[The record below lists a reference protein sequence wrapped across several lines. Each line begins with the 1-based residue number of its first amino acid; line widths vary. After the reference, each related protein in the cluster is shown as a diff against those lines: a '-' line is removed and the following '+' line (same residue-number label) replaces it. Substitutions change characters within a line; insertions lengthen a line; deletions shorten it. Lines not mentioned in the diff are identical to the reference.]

1 MQPEITA
8 FHHPATGRVTYLIAD
23 PATLLCA
30 FVDPVLDYDPLTQAV
45 DTRFIDAIIADV
57 RAKDLGPTWI
67 LETGLHTDHL
77 SAAGHLKYETG
88 ASICIG
94 APVLDSLKRLVPV
107 LGSDGVDLEGWDFDK
122 LAQDGEALPMGGIE
136 ITAIALPG
144 RLPGATAYQVGDVV
158 FAGSAILPPDQ
169 GLDDSAAPGVDPAG
183 LHAAARRLLNLPPPT
198 RILVGQTGEVI
209 DAWSTTVAEQKAHNI
224 DAGDAVSAQAFVARR
239 TAVAAMPGP
248 LAAPALQVGIR
259 AFRLPPE
266 GEDGKRFQPVDISS
280 I

>member
-8 FHHPATGRVTYLIAD
+8 FHHPATGRMTYLIAD

-45 DTRFIDAIIADV
+45 DTRFIDAIVEDV
-57 RAKDLGPTWI
+57 RARDLGPTWI

-77 SAAGHLKYETG
+77 SAAGHLKYQTG

-94 APVLDSLKRLVPV
+94 AGVVDSLRRLAPV
-107 LGSDGVDLEGWDFDK
+107 LGDDGVDLDGWDFDK
-122 LAQDGEALPMGGIE
+122 LARDGEALPMGGVE
-136 ITAIALPG
+136 ITALALPG
-144 RLPGATAYQVGDVV
+144 RLPGATAYRIGDVV
-158 FAGSAILPPDQ
+158 FTGSAILPPDQ
-169 GLDDSAAPGVDPAG
+169 GLGDSAGPGTDAAG
-183 LHAAARRLLNLPPPT
+183 LHAAARRLLTLPPET
-198 RILVGQTGEVI
+198 RLLVGQAGA
-209 DAWSTTVAEQKAHNI
+209 DAQGWDTTVADQKAQNV
-224 DAGDAVSAQAFVARR
+224 DAGDAVPAEAFIARR
-239 TAVAAMPGP
+239 AAVRAAPSP

>member
-23 PATLLCA
+23 PSTLLCA
-30 FVDPVLDYDPLTQAV
+30 FVDPVLDYDPLTQAI

-94 APVLDSLKRLVPV
+94 APVLDSLKRLVGV
-107 LGSDGVDLEGWDFDK
+107 LGDDGVDLEGWDFDK

-144 RLPGATAYQVGDVV
+144 RLPGATAYRIGDVV
-158 FAGSAILPPDQ
+158 FAGSALLPPDQ
-169 GLDDSAAPGVDPAG
+169 GLDDSAAPGADAAG
-183 LHAAARRLLNLPPPT
+183 LHAAARQLLDLPAAT

-209 DAWSTTVAEQKAHNI
+209 DGWDTTVGDQKAANI
-224 DAGDAVSAQAFVARR
+224 DVGDAVSAEAFVARR
-239 TAVAAMPGP
+239 AAVVATPGP

-259 AFRLPPE
+259 AFRLPPK
-266 GEDGKRFQPVDISS
+266 GEDGKRFATVDISS

>member
-67 LETGLHTDHL
+67 LETGVHTGHL

-94 APVLDSLKRLVPV
+94 AGVLDSLKRLVPV

-158 FAGSAILPPDQ
+158 FTGSAILSPDQ
-169 GLDDSAAPGVDPAG
+169 GLDDSTAPGADAAG
-183 LHAAARRLLNLPPPT
+183 LHAAARQLLALSPQTRLLL
-198 RILVGQTGEVI
+198 GQA
-209 DAWSTTVAEQKAHNI
+209 DAGTWDTTVADQKAGNV
-224 DAGDAVSAQAFVARR
+224 DAGDAVPVEAFVARR
-239 TAVAAMPGP
+239 AAVLAAPGP

-266 GEDGKRFQPVDISS
+266 DESGKRFQPVDVSS

>member
-8 FHHPATGRVTYLIAD
+8 FHHPATGRVTYLIVD

-30 FVDPVLDYDPLTQAV
+30 FVDPVLDYDPLTQAI
-45 DTRFIDAIIADV
+45 DTSFIDAIITDV

-67 LETGLHTDHL
+67 LETGVHTGHL

-94 APVLDSLKRLVPV
+94 AGVLDSLKRLVPV

-122 LAQDGEALPMGGIE
+122 LAQDGEVLPMGGIE

-144 RLPGATAYQVGDVV
+144 RLPGAVAYQIGDVV
-158 FAGSAILPPDQ
+158 FTGSAILSPSH
-169 GLDDSAAPGVDPAG
+169 GLGDSTAPGADAAG
-183 LHAAARRLLNLPPPT
+183 LHAAARQLLALPPET
-198 RILVGQTGEVI
+198 RLLVGQA
-209 DAWSTTVAEQKAHNI
+209 DAEAWDTTVAGQRAGNI
-224 DAGDAVSAQAFVARR
+224 DAGDAIPVEAFVARR
-239 TAVAAMPGP
+239 AAVLADPGP
-248 LAAPALQVGIR
+248 LAAPALQVGVR

-266 GEDGKRFQPVDISS
+266 DETGKRFQPVDVSS

>member
-30 FVDPVLDYDPLTQAV
+30 FVDPVLDYDPLTQAI

-94 APVLDSLKRLVPV
+94 AGVLDSLKRLVPV
-107 LGSDGVDLEGWDFDK
+107 LGDDGVDLEGWDFDK
-122 LAQDGEALPMGGIE
+122 LAQDGEILPMGGIE
-136 ITAIALPG
+136 ITAIALSG
-144 RLPGATAYQVGDVV
+144 RLPGAVAYQIGDTV
-158 FAGSAILPPDQ
+158 FTGSAILPPAQ
-169 GLDDSAAPGVDPAG
+169 GLGDSDAPGADAAG
-183 LHAAARRLLNLPPPT
+183 QHAAARQLLGLPPET
-198 RILVGQTGEVI
+198 HLLVGQTGAEP
-209 DAWSTTVAEQKAHNI
+209 DAWSTTVADQKAGNI
-224 DAGDAVSAQAFVARR
+224 DAGDAVPVEAFVARR
-239 TAVAAMPGP
+239 AAAVTTPGP

-266 GEDGKRFQPVDISS
+266 GEDGKRFAPVDISAL
-280 I
+280 

>member
-8 FHHPATGRVTYLIAD
+8 FHHPATGRVTYLVID

-45 DTRFIDAIIADV
+45 DTAFIDAIIAEA

-67 LETGLHTDHL
+67 LETGVHTGHL

-94 APVLDSLKRLVPV
+94 AGVLDSLRRLVPV
-107 LGSDGVDLEGWDFDK
+107 LGSDGVDLDGWDFDK
-122 LAQDGEALPMGGIE
+122 LAQDGEILPMGGIE

-158 FAGSAILPPDQ
+158 FTGGAILPPDQ
-169 GLDDSAAPGVDPAG
+169 GLGDSDAPGADAAG
-183 LHAAARRLLNLPPPT
+183 LHAAARRLLALPPHT
-198 RILVGQTGEVI
+198 RLLTGQVGAQAN
-209 DAWSTTVAEQKAHNI
+209 AWEATVAEHKTGNI
-224 DAGDAVSAQAFVARR
+224 DAGDSVPAEAFVARR
-239 TAVAAMPGP
+239 AAVLSSPGP

-259 AFRLPPE
+259 AFRLPPQ
-266 GEDGKRFQPVDISS
+266 GDDGLRFAPVDISAV
-280 I
+280 

>member
-45 DTRFIDAIIADV
+45 DTRFVDAIIAQA
-57 RAKDLGPTWI
+57 RARDLGPTWI
-67 LETGLHTDHL
+67 LETGVHTGHI
-77 SAAGHLKYETG
+77 SAAGHVKYETG

-94 APVLDSLKRLVPV
+94 AGVLDSLRRLVPV
-107 LGSDGVDLEGWDFDK
+107 LGADGVDLDGWDFDK
-122 LAQDGEALPMGGIE
+122 LAGDGEALPMGGVE

-144 RLPGATAYQVGDVV
+144 RLPGAVAYRIGDVV
-158 FAGSAILPPDQ
+158 FTGAAILPPDQ
-169 GLDDSAAPGVDPAG
+169 GLGDSDAPGADAAG
-183 LHAAARRLLNLPPPT
+183 LHAAARLLLALPPRTRLLSGQ
-198 RILVGQTGEVI
+198 VGADG
-209 DAWSTTVAEQKAHNI
+209 DAWSATVADHRAGNV
-224 DAGDAVSAQAFVARR
+224 DAGDAVSAQVFVARR
-239 TAVAAMPGP
+239 AGVLTAPGP

-259 AFRLPPE
+259 AFRLPPAND
-266 GEDGKRFQPVDISS
+266 DGQRFRSVDVSS

>member
-23 PATLLCA
+23 PATQLCA

-45 DTRFIDAIIADV
+45 DTGFVDAIIADV
-57 RAKDLGPTWI
+57 RARDLGPTWI

-94 APVLDSLKRLVPV
+94 APVLDSLRRLAPV
-107 LGSDGVDLEGWDFDK
+107 LGSDGVDLDGWDFDK
-122 LAQDGEALPMGGIE
+122 LARDGEALPMGGIE

-158 FAGSAILPPDQ
+158 FAGSALLPPDQ
-169 GLDDSAAPGVDPAG
+169 GLDDSAAPGVDAAG
-183 LHAAARRLLNLPPPT
+183 QHAAARRLLGLPPET
-198 RILVGQTGEVI
+198 RLLVGRTGA
-209 DAWSTTVAEQKAHNI
+209 DAEAWNTTVGDQRARNI
-224 DAGDAVSAQAFVARR
+224 DAGDAVPAEAFVARR
-239 TAVAAMPGP
+239 AAALATPGP

-266 GEDGKRFQPVDISS
+266 GEDGKRFHPVDLSS

>member
-8 FHHPATGRVTYLIAD
+8 FHHPATGRVTYLIVD

-30 FVDPVLDYDPLTQAV
+30 FVDPVLDYDPLTQGV
-45 DTRFIDAIIADV
+45 DTRFVDAIIADV

-67 LETGLHTDHL
+67 LETGVHTGHL

-94 APVLDSLKRLVPV
+94 AGVLDSLKRLVPV
-107 LGSDGVDLEGWDFDK
+107 LGGDGVDLDGWDFDK
-122 LAQDGEALPMGGIE
+122 LAQDGEVLPMGGVE

-144 RLPGATAYQVGDVV
+144 RLPGATAYQIGDVV

-169 GLDDSAAPGVDPAG
+169 GLDDSTAPGADAAG
-183 LHAAARRLLNLPPPT
+183 LHAAARRLLALPPRT
-198 RILVGQTGEVI
+198 RLLLGQA
-209 DAWSTTVAEQKAHNI
+209 DAQGWDTTVADQKAGNI
-224 DAGDAVSAQAFVARR
+224 DAGDAVPVEAFVARR
-239 TAVAAMPGP
+239 AAVLATPGP
-248 LAAPALQVGIR
+248 LAAPALQVGVR

-266 GEDGKRFQPVDISS
+266 DESGKRFQPVDVSS

>member
-30 FVDPVLDYDPLTQAV
+30 FVDPVLDDDPLTQAV

-67 LETGLHTDHL
+67 LETGVHTGHL

-94 APVLDSLKRLVPV
+94 AGVLDTLKRLVPV

-144 RLPGATAYQVGDVV
+144 RLPGATAYQIGDVV
-158 FAGSAILPPDQ
+158 FTGSAILPPDQ
-169 GLDDSAAPGVDPAG
+169 GLDDATAPGADAAG
-183 LHAAARRLLNLPPPT
+183 LHAAARKLLALPPQTRLLL
-198 RILVGQTGEVI
+198 GQAGAQGW
-209 DAWSTTVAEQKAHNI
+209 DTTVADQKAGNI
-224 DAGDAVSAQAFVARR
+224 DAGDAVSVEAFVSRR
-239 TAVAAMPGP
+239 AAVLATPSP
-248 LAAPALQVGIR
+248 LAAPALQVGVR
-259 AFRLPPE
+259 AFRLPPQDE
-266 GEDGKRFQPVDISS
+266 SGQRFQPIDVSS
-280 I
+280 V

>member
-45 DTRFIDAIIADV
+45 DTRFMDAIIAEV

-94 APVLDSLKRLVPV
+94 ASVVESLKRLAPV
-107 LGSDGVDLEGWDFDK
+107 LGDDGVDFEGWDFCK
-122 LAQDGEALPMGGIE
+122 LAQDGEVLPMGGLE

-144 RLPGATAYQVGDVV
+144 RLPGAMAYQIGDVV
-158 FAGSAILPPDQ
+158 FTGSAILPPDL
-169 GLDDSAAPGVDPAG
+169 GLDDSAAPGAEAAG
-183 LHAAARRLLNLPPPT
+183 LYTAARQLLALPPET
-198 RILVGQTGEVI
+198 RLLVGQTGAVI
-209 DAWSTTVAEQKAHNI
+209 DAWSTSVADQKARNI
-224 DAGDAVSAQAFVARR
+224 DAGDAVTAEAFIARR
-239 TAVAAMPGP
+239 AAVLATPGP
-248 LAAPALQVGIR
+248 LAAPALQLGIR
-259 AFRLPPE
+259 AFRLPLATPE
-266 GEDGKRFQPVDISS
+266 GLRFPPVDIRSL
-280 I
+280 

>member
-30 FVDPVLDYDPLTQAV
+30 FVDPILDYDPLTQAI
-45 DTRFIDAIIADV
+45 DTSFIDAIIADV

-67 LETGLHTDHL
+67 LETGVHTGHL

-94 APVLDSLKRLVPV
+94 AGVLDSLKRLVPV

-136 ITAIALPG
+136 FTAIALPG
-144 RLPGATAYQVGDVV
+144 RLPGATAYQLGDVV
-158 FAGSAILPPDQ
+158 FTGSAILSPGQ
-169 GLDDSAAPGVDPAG
+169 GLDDSTAPGADAAG
-183 LHAAARRLLNLPPPT
+183 LHAAARKLLNLPPQT
-198 RILVGQTGEVI
+198 RLLVGQADSQGW
-209 DAWSTTVAEQKAHNI
+209 DTTVASQKADNV
-224 DAGDAVSAQAFVARR
+224 DAGDAVPVEAFVARR
-239 TAVAAMPGP
+239 AAVLADPSP

-266 GEDGKRFQPVDISS
+266 DESGKRFQPIDVSS

>member
-30 FVDPVLDYDPLTQAV
+30 FVDPILDYDPLTQAV
-45 DTRFIDAIIADV
+45 DTAFIDTIIAEV

-67 LETGLHTDHL
+67 LETGVHTGHL

-94 APVLDSLKRLVPV
+94 AGVLDSLKRLVPV
-107 LGSDGVDLEGWDFDK
+107 LGGDGVDLEGWDFDK

-136 ITAIALPG
+136 ITTIALPG
-144 RLPGATAYQVGDVV
+144 RLPGATAYQIGDVV
-158 FAGSAILPPDQ
+158 FAGSAILSPDQ
-169 GLDDSAAPGVDPAG
+169 GLDDSSAPGADAAG
-183 LHAAARRLLNLPPPT
+183 LHAAARLLLALPPRTRLLL
-198 RILVGQTGEVI
+198 GQA
-209 DAWSTTVAEQKAHNI
+209 DAGAWDTTVADQKAGNI
-224 DAGDAVSAQAFVARR
+224 DAGDAIPAEAFVARR
-239 TAVAAMPGP
+239 AAALAAPGP

-266 GEDGKRFQPVDISS
+266 GDDGKRFQAIDVSS

>member
-8 FHHPATGRVTYLIAD
+8 FHHPATGRVTYLIVD

-45 DTRFIDAIIADV
+45 DTSFVDAIIADV

-67 LETGLHTDHL
+67 LETGVHTGHL

-94 APVLDSLKRLVPV
+94 AGVLDSLKRLVPV

-158 FAGSAILPPDQ
+158 FVGAAILPPDQ
-169 GLDDSAAPGVDPAG
+169 GLDDSTAPGADAAG
-183 LHAAARRLLNLPPPT
+183 LHAAARQLLALPPQTRLLL
-198 RILVGQTGEVI
+198 GQA
-209 DAWSTTVAEQKAHNI
+209 DAQGWDTTVAGQKAANI
-224 DAGDAVSAQAFVARR
+224 DAGDAVPVEAFVARR
-239 TAVAAMPGP
+239 AAALVAPGP
-248 LAAPALQVGIR
+248 LAAPALQVGVR
-259 AFRLPPE
+259 AFRLPPQDE
-266 GEDGKRFQPVDISS
+266 SGKRFQPVDVSS

>member
-45 DTRFIDAIIADV
+45 DTRFMDAIIAEV

-77 SAAGHLKYETG
+77 SAAGHVKYETG

-94 APVLDSLKRLVPV
+94 AGVLDSLKRLVPV
-107 LGSDGVDLEGWDFDK
+107 LGGDGVDLDGWDFDK

-144 RLPGATAYQVGDVV
+144 RLPGATAYRIGDVV
-158 FAGSAILPPDQ
+158 FTGSAILPPAL
-169 GLDDSAAPGVDPAG
+169 GLGDSAAPGADAAG
-183 LHAAARRLLNLPPPT
+183 LHAAARQLLALPPET
-198 RILVGQTGEVI
+198 RLLVGQTGAVI
-209 DAWSTTVAEQKAHNI
+209 DAWSTLVADQKAHNI
-224 DAGDAVSAQAFVARR
+224 DAGDAVPVEAFVARR
-239 TAVAAMPGP
+239 AAVVADPSP
-248 LAAPALQVGIR
+248 LAGPALQVGIR

-266 GEDGKRFQPVDISS
+266 DETGKRFAPVDIRS

>member
-8 FHHPATGRVTYLIAD
+8 FHHPATGRVTYLVVD

-45 DTRFIDAIIADV
+45 DTTFVDAIIADV
-57 RAKDLGPTWI
+57 RARDLGPTWI
-67 LETGLHTDHL
+67 LETGVHTGHL

-94 APVLDSLKRLVPV
+94 AAVLESLQRLAPV
-107 LGSDGVDLEGWDFDK
+107 LGADGVDLEGWDFDK
-122 LAQDGEALPMGGIE
+122 LAQDGEVLPMGGIE

-144 RLPGATAYQVGDVV
+144 RLPGATAYQIGEVV
-158 FAGSAILPPDQ
+158 FTGSAILPPDQ
-169 GLDDSAAPGVDPAG
+169 GLDDSDAPGTDAAG
-183 LHAAARRLLNLPPPT
+183 LHAGARLLLALPAHT
-198 RILVGQTGEVI
+198 RLLTGQVGGESG
-209 DAWSTTVAEQKAHNI
+209 AWNTTVAQQKSANI
-224 DAGDAVSAQAFVARR
+224 DAGDAVPSEAFVARR
-239 TAVAAMPGP
+239 AAVLSAPGP

-266 GEDGKRFQPVDISS
+266 GDDGVRFPPVDISAL
-280 I
+280 

>member
-8 FHHPATGRVTYLIAD
+8 FHHPATGRVTYLIVD

-45 DTRFIDAIIADV
+45 DTSFVDAIIADV

-67 LETGLHTDHL
+67 LETGVHTGHL

-94 APVLDSLKRLVPV
+94 AGVLDSLKRLVPV

-144 RLPGATAYQVGDVV
+144 RLPGATAYQIGDVV

-169 GLDDSAAPGVDPAG
+169 GLDDSTAPGADAAG
-183 LHAAARRLLNLPPPT
+183 LHAAARQLLALPPETRLLL
-198 RILVGQTGEVI
+198 GQA
-209 DAWSTTVAEQKAHNI
+209 DAQGWDTTVAGQKAANI
-224 DAGDAVSAQAFVARR
+224 DAGDAVPVEAFVARR
-239 TAVAAMPGP
+239 AAALAAPGP
-248 LAAPALQVGIR
+248 LAAPALQVGVR
-259 AFRLPPE
+259 AFRLPPQDE
-266 GEDGKRFQPVDISS
+266 SGKRFQPIDVSS